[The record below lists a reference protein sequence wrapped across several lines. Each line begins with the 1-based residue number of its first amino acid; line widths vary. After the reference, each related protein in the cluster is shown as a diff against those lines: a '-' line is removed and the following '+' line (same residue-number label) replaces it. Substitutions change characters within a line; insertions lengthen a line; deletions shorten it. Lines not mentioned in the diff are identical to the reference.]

1 MAPTGE
7 SEYAGQPVQ
16 EPDCTTLY
24 VFRLHAEHA
33 LDPAA
38 ANLPAS
44 HHEHAMYD
52 AAPSCIEKLPF
63 WQGWHVSAL
72 VLPSDSENVP
82 IPHRVHAETA
92 VTFDHAPLWQG
103 VHAPAIASEKVPV
116 AQASHTDAPANA

>member
-1 MAPTGE
+1 
-7 SEYAGQPVQ
+7 VQ
-16 EPDCTTLY
+16 DPDCIKLY
-24 VFRLHAEHA
+24 VLELHAEHA

-63 WQGWHVSAL
+63 WHGWHVTAL

-82 IPHRVHAETA
+82 IPQRVHVDTA
-92 VTFDHAPLWQG
+92 DAFDHVPRWQG
-103 VHAPAIASEKVPV
+103 VHAPAAASEKLPA
-116 AQASHTDAPANA
+116 AQASHTDAPASE